1 MKISFTLTFA
11 ILAALCFTN
20 SGIGQAQ
27 TKDRAKLIEDA
38 KKEGKVM
45 VYVSSNAS
53 DARALEALFEKKYPF
68 VNMEFYSSG
77 KDALLA
83 RYMLEART
91 STYLADVYQS
101 SVFPIM
107 NLVEKGLLAKYYS
120 PEREGYIEA
129 LRDKEG
135 YWHATYLN
143 AVTMAYNSRMLKP
156 DDVPNSYQE
165 LLQPKWRGKMGFV
178 LSHTEWYFAMLQ
190 SMGEEKGRQYM
201 EALSKQNIH
210 SRIGSSL
217 MNQLM
222 MAGEFPLLISQY
234 PTGVEELKKTGAP
247 IDWVPLDPCS
257 FTPSASPSLRR
268 IPIPPRR
275 GFTST
280 SFSPKKDKRQC
291 VNSAASQLART
302 SYRTRR
308 DSCKAAS
315 SSSSNRRRAPF
326 TTSITPKCCA
336 IFAEAS
342 GTALA
347 SWIFDGGHRDESL
360 LLTSHRWTLPGAHE
374 GESEG

>member
-11 ILAALCFTN
+11 MLAALCFTN
-20 SGIGQAQ
+20 SAIGQAQ

-53 DARALEALFEKKYPF
+53 DARALGAVFEKKYPF

-91 STYLADVYQS
+91 GTYLADVYQS
-101 SVFPIM
+101 SIFPIM

-129 LRDKEG
+129 LRDKDG

-222 MAGEFPLLISQY
+222 IAGEFPLLISQ
-234 PTGVEELKKTGAP
+234 V
-247 IDWVPLDPCS
+247 S
-257 FTPSASPSLRR
+257 
-268 IPIPPRR
+268 
-275 GFTST
+275 
-280 SFSPKKDKRQC
+280 
-291 VNSAASQLART
+291 
-302 SYRTRR
+302 
-308 DSCKAAS
+308 
-315 SSSSNRRRAPF
+315 
-326 TTSITPKCCA
+326 
-336 IFAEAS
+336 
-342 GTALA
+342 
-347 SWIFDGGHRDESL
+347 DGR
-360 LLTSHRWTLPGAHE
+360 
-374 GESEG
+374 

>member
-11 ILAALCFTN
+11 MLAALCFTN
-20 SGIGQAQ
+20 SAIGQAQ

-53 DARALEALFEKKYPF
+53 DARALGAVFEKKYPF

-91 STYLADVYQS
+91 GTYLADVYQS
-101 SVFPIM
+101 SIFPIM

-129 LRDKEG
+129 LRDKDG

-247 IDWVPLDPCS
+247 IDWVPLDP
-257 FTPSASPSLRR
+257 
-268 IPIPPRR
+268 
-275 GFTST
+275 
-280 SFSPKKDKRQC
+280 
-291 VNSAASQLART
+291 
-302 SYRTRR
+302 
-308 DSCKAAS
+308 
-315 SSSSNRRRAPF
+315 
-326 TTSITPKCCA
+326 
-336 IFAEAS
+336 
-342 GTALA
+342 
-347 SWIFDGGHRDESL
+347 
-360 LLTSHRWTLPGAHE
+360 
-374 GESEG
+374 

>member
-1 MKISFTLTFA
+1 MKIALLLIFA
-11 ILAALCFTN
+11 IALCFT
-20 SGIGQAQ
+20 SGAIGEAQ
-27 TKDRAKLIEDA
+27 TIDRAKLIEDA
-38 KKEGKVM
+38 KKEGKLM

-77 KDALLA
+77 KDALLT
-83 RYMLEART
+83 RYLLEART
-91 STYLADVYQS
+91 SSYLADVYQS

-107 NLVEKGLLAKYYS
+107 NLAEKGLLAKYYS
-120 PEREGYIEA
+120 PEREGYIET
-129 LRDKEG
+129 LRDKDG

-156 DDVPNSYQE
+156 EEVPNSYQE

-210 SRIGSSL
+210 ARIGSSL

-247 IDWVPLDPCS
+247 VDWVPLDPWFVYPIGIAVTARNAHPAAARLYVDFILS
-257 FTPSASPSLRR
+257 EEGQASMRQLSR
-268 IPIPPRR
+268 IPARKDVLPNPPRLMQGR
-275 GFTST
+275 KLFVIK
-280 SFSPKKDKRQC
+280 P
-291 VNSAASQLART
+291 
-302 SYRTRR
+302 
-308 DSCKAAS
+308 AS
-315 SSSSNRRRAPF
+315 S
-326 TTSITPKCCA
+326 A
-336 IFAEAS
+336 IYNKYNAEM
-342 GTALA
+342 LRY
-347 SWIFDGGHRDESL
+347 FR
-360 LLTSHRWTLPGAHE
+360 
-374 GESEG
+374 